1 MCVCVSDRLEPQTAR
16 EFKGGTGL
24 GRILN
29 ATGYSMQGFRAA
41 FRTGPAFRQLVL
53 LNVVLL
59 PVALWVDVTPVERA
73 LLLLTPLLS
82 LTIELINSSI
92 EHVVD
97 RISLELH
104 PLSKSAKDMGSAAQ
118 FMGLVLIVVCWATIL
133 I

>member
-1 MCVCVSDRLEPQTAR
+1 MTDLSDPKTAR
-16 EFKGGTGL
+16 ELKGGTGIR
-24 GRILN
+24 RIIN
-29 ATGYSMQGFRAA
+29 AAGYSMNGFRTA
-41 FRTGPAFRQLVL
+41 FRTEPAFRQLAL
-53 LNVVLL
+53 LNVILL
-59 PVALWVDVTPVERA
+59 PIALWVDVSPAERA
-73 LLLLTPLLS
+73 ILLATPLLS

-118 FMGLVLIVVCWATIL
+118 FMGLVIIAVCWGAIL

>member
-1 MCVCVSDRLEPQTAR
+1 MTDLSDPKTAR
-16 EFKGGTGL
+16 ELKGGTGL
-24 GRILN
+24 RRMIN
-29 ATGYSMQGFRAA
+29 AVGYSVQGFRAA
-41 FRTGPAFRQLVL
+41 FRTEPAFRQLAL
-53 LNVVLL
+53 LNMVLL
-59 PVALWVDVTPVERA
+59 PIALWVDVSPAERA
-73 LLLLTPLLS
+73 ILMVTPLLS

-118 FMGLVLIVVCWATIL
+118 FMGLVIIAVCWGVIL

>member
-1 MCVCVSDRLEPQTAR
+1 MTDLPDPKNAR
-16 EFKGGTGL
+16 ELKGNTGL
-24 GRILN
+24 RRIFN
-29 ATGYSMQGFRAA
+29 AAGYSMQGFRAA
-41 FRTGPAFRQLVL
+41 FRTEPAFRQLVL

-59 PVALWVDVTPVERA
+59 PIALWVDVSPAERA
-73 LLLLTPLLS
+73 ILLITPLLS
-82 LTIELINSSI
+82 LTIELLNSSI

-118 FMGLVLIVVCWATIL
+118 FMGLVIIAVCWGVIL

>member
-1 MCVCVSDRLEPQTAR
+1 MTDVSDPKTAR
-16 EFKGGTGL
+16 ELKGGTGL
-24 GRILN
+24 RRILN

-41 FRTGPAFRQLVL
+41 FRTEPAFRQLVF
-53 LNVVLL
+53 LNAVLL
-59 PVALWVDVTPVERA
+59 PIALWVDVSPVERA

-118 FMGLVLIVVCWATIL
+118 FMGLVLIVVCWTTIL
-133 I
+133 L

>member
-1 MCVCVSDRLEPQTAR
+1 MSDLSDPKTAR
-16 EFKGGTGL
+16 ELKGGTGL
-24 GRILN
+24 RRILN
-29 ATGYSMQGFRAA
+29 AAGYSMQGFRAA
-41 FRTGPAFRQLVL
+41 FRTEPAFRQLVL
-53 LNVVLL
+53 LNAVLL
-59 PVALWVDVTPVERA
+59 PIALWVNASPVERA

-118 FMGLVLIVVCWATIL
+118 FMGLVLIIVCWATIL
-133 I
+133 IG

>member
-1 MCVCVSDRLEPQTAR
+1 MTDLPDSKSAR
-16 EFKGGTGL
+16 ELKGGTGIR
-24 GRILN
+24 RILN
-29 ATGYSMQGFRAA
+29 AAGYSMQGFRAA
-41 FRTGPAFRQLVL
+41 FRTEPAFRQLVL
-53 LNVVLL
+53 LNAILL
-59 PVALWVDVTPVERA
+59 PVALWVDVSPAERA

-118 FMGLVLIVVCWATIL
+118 FMGLVLIAVCWATIL
-133 I
+133 VP

>member
-1 MCVCVSDRLEPQTAR
+1 MTDLPDPKTAR
-16 EFKGGTGL
+16 ELKGSTGL
-24 GRILN
+24 RRIIN
-29 ATGYSMQGFRAA
+29 AAGYSMQGFRTA
-41 FRTGPAFRQLVL
+41 FRTEPAFRQLVL

-59 PVALWVDVTPVERA
+59 PIALWVDVSPAERA
-73 LLLLTPLLS
+73 ILLVTPLLS
-82 LTIELINSSI
+82 LTIELLNSSI

-118 FMGLVLIVVCWATIL
+118 FMGLVIIAVCWGVIL

>member
-1 MCVCVSDRLEPQTAR
+1 MADLPDPKSAR
-16 EFKGGTGL
+16 QLKGGTGFR
-24 GRILN
+24 RIIN
-29 ATGYSMQGFRAA
+29 ATGYSMSGFRTA
-41 FRTGPAFRQLVL
+41 FRTEPAFRQLL
-53 LNVVLL
+53 LPTIVLL
-59 PVALWVDVTPVERA
+59 PIALWVDVTPAERA
-73 LLLLTPLLS
+73 ILLVTPLLS

-118 FMGLVLIVVCWATIL
+118 FMGLVIIAVSWTTIL

>member
-1 MCVCVSDRLEPQTAR
+1 MTDLPDPKTAR
-16 EFKGGTGL
+16 ELKGNTGL
-24 GRILN
+24 RRIVN
-29 ATGYSMQGFRAA
+29 AAGYSMQGFRSA
-41 FRTGPAFRQLVL
+41 FRTEPAFRQLVL

-59 PVALWVDVTPVERA
+59 PIALWVDVSPAERA
-73 LLLLTPLLS
+73 ILLLTPLLS
-82 LTIELINSSI
+82 LTIELLNSSI

-118 FMGLVLIVVCWATIL
+118 FMGLVIIAVCWGVIL

>member
-1 MCVCVSDRLEPQTAR
+1 MSVFMTDRFDPKTAR
-16 EFKGGTGL
+16 ELKGGTGL
-24 GRILN
+24 SRILN

-41 FRTGPAFRQLVL
+41 FRTEPAFRQLVL
-53 LNVVLL
+53 LNAVLL

>member
-1 MCVCVSDRLEPQTAR
+1 MNDLSDPKSAR
-16 EFKGGTGL
+16 ELKGGTGIR
-24 GRILN
+24 RIIN
-29 ATGYSMQGFRAA
+29 AAGYSMHGFRTA
-41 FRTGPAFRQLVL
+41 FRTEPAFRQLVL

-59 PVALWVDVTPVERA
+59 PVALWVEVSPAERA
-73 LLLLTPLLS
+73 ILLAAPLLS

-118 FMGLVLIVVCWATIL
+118 FMGLVIIAVSWAAIL

>member
-1 MCVCVSDRLEPQTAR
+1 MTDLPDPKTAR
-16 EFKGGTGL
+16 ELKGNTGL
-24 GRILN
+24 RRIVN
-29 ATGYSMQGFRAA
+29 AAGYSMQGFRSA
-41 FRTGPAFRQLVL
+41 FRTEPAFRQLVL

-59 PVALWVDVTPVERA
+59 PIALWVDVSPAERA
-73 LLLLTPLLS
+73 ILLMTPLLS
-82 LTIELINSSI
+82 LTIELLNSSI

-118 FMGLVLIVVCWATIL
+118 FMGLVITAVCWGVIL